1 MDEHGHM
8 IKNPEVLKQK
18 LHLMKM
24 NFASQIGICEEMQVL
39 DVGCG
44 QGSFTTCIAK
54 LVGEK
59 GKVVAADITDE
70 YLEEMNENLDKYNV
84 KHLVDFVKADA
95 TELSTALAFQS
106 FDAAV
111 SYRLIEELTQPQK
124 MPRIIAEMTK
134 LVRQNGTVALI
145 ELSTETRNEAE
156 ENLIKLHRDIG
167 GDYFPTPKE
176 IFQNMKNAGLTKVHV
191 KTVETNIWYSSEVF
205 LKGAGSQDE
214 IWAELKEK
222 IMEELWS
229 SVEKHGMKYPPINLF
244 LGQK

>member
-1 MDEHGHM
+1 
-8 IKNPEVLKQK
+8 
-18 LHLMKM
+18 M
-24 NFASQIGICEEMQVL
+24 NLASQIGIREGMQVL

-59 GKVVAADITDE
+59 GKVVAFDITDE
-70 YLEEMNENLDKYNV
+70 YLEEMNENLDKYNI
-84 KHLVDFVKADA
+84 KHRVNFVKANA
-95 TELSTALAFQS
+95 TELSTVLASQS

-124 MPRIIAEMTK
+124 MPKIIMEVAK
-134 LVRQNGTVALI
+134 IVRQNGTVALI

-167 GDYFPTPKE
+167 GDYFPTPQKILE
-176 IFQNMKNAGLTKVHV
+176 NMKNAGLTETHV
-191 KTVETNIWYSSEVF
+191 KTIKTDIWYSSEVF
-205 LKGAGSQDE
+205 LEGAGSQDE
-214 IWAELKEK
+214 IWTELRER
-222 IMEELWS
+222 IMKELWP
-229 SVEKHGMKYPPINLF
+229 SVEKHGIKYPPINLF